1 LTATTMPM
9 PERVGFMVF
18 SSTQPLYTRPNP
30 PSPSTVSGLKLR
42 VADRSSAKVNTRR
55 LGASRMRP
63 SGDAAAAARL
73 LLLQLPLLPPPLR
86 VVAAL
91 LMDEPGDLLLGCP
104 DELVLMEGS
113 GSGGAMGS
121 ARAGAAGETRRK
133 LIGDREQN

>member
-1 LTATTMPM
+1 
-9 PERVGFMVF
+9 
-18 SSTQPLYTRPNP
+18 
-30 PSPSTVSGLKLR
+30 
-42 VADRSSAKVNTRR
+42 
-55 LGASRMRP
+55 MRP

-104 DELVLMEGS
+104 DELVLMEGP
-113 GSGGAMGS
+113 GCSGGAMGT

-133 LIGDREQN
+133 LHVDREQN